1 MEEIKNISI
10 TDNDGNLIA
19 NIAIK
24 WETKEVE
31 VISDKEY
38 EVVEMNEVSDSGNHY
53 NCLSQFLSQ
62 IEYET

>member
-10 TDNDGNLIA
+10 TDKNGNLIA

-24 WETKEVE
+24 WETKEIE

-38 EVVEMNEVSDSGNHY
+38 EVVEMNEVSDKKD
-53 NCLSQFLSQ
+53 
-62 IEYET
+62 

>member
-10 TDNDGNLIA
+10 TYKNGNLIA

-24 WETKEVE
+24 WETKEIE

-38 EVVEMNEVSDSGNHY
+38 EVVETNEVSDKRN
-53 NCLSQFLSQ
+53 
-62 IEYET
+62 

>member
-10 TDNDGNLIA
+10 TDKDGNLIA

-24 WETKEVE
+24 WETKEIE

-38 EVVEMNEVSDSGNHY
+38 EVVETNEVSDKRN
-53 NCLSQFLSQ
+53 
-62 IEYET
+62 

>member
-24 WETKEVE
+24 WETKEIE

-38 EVVEMNEVSDSGNHY
+38 KVVETNEVSDKRN
-53 NCLSQFLSQ
+53 
-62 IEYET
+62 

>member
-10 TDNDGNLIA
+10 TDKDGNLIA

-24 WETKEVE
+24 WETKKIE

-38 EVVEMNEVSDSGNHY
+38 EVVETNEVSDKRN
-53 NCLSQFLSQ
+53 
-62 IEYET
+62 

>member
-10 TDNDGNLIA
+10 TDKNGNLIE

-24 WETKEVE
+24 WEKKEIE

-38 EVVEMNEVSDSGNHY
+38 EVVEMNEVSDKKD
-53 NCLSQFLSQ
+53 
-62 IEYET
+62 

>member
-24 WETKEVE
+24 WETKEIE

-38 EVVEMNEVSDSGNHY
+38 KVVETNKVSDKRN
-53 NCLSQFLSQ
+53 
-62 IEYET
+62 

>member
-10 TDNDGNLIA
+10 TDKDGNLIV

-24 WETKEVE
+24 WETKEIE

-38 EVVEMNEVSDSGNHY
+38 EVVETNEVSDKRN
-53 NCLSQFLSQ
+53 
-62 IEYET
+62 